1 MVLGGGSDCST
12 TVHTC
17 FTAAAAGES
26 LLLESAFR
34 SRAREFGRGSCCFGR
49 RGSALGWAGWLR
61 LPLIAINHSCCCYL
75 RSALCLGFAVRFRR
89 ERETW
94 FSVARV
100 RAWVFDCDGCW
111 GDGGDDDGYGEGL
124 CEYGVRG
131 WAEVVWIR
139 GDEGRLRDLGAS
151 GVVTIALCRVAGLH
165 IRGSTLERLR
175 RTVLMRCPFER

>member
-139 GDEGRLRDLGAS
+139 GRGEVEFGFWERRVSSLSPFVESLDFTSEVQHWSVCVGRS
-151 GVVTIALCRVAGLH
+151 
-165 IRGSTLERLR
+165 
-175 RTVLMRCPFER
+175 